1 MIVGVMTQP
10 LRVKYAVAH
19 LSDRPVSA
27 RLITV
32 QAAKVSQ
39 SELGDSIELVHVD
52 APSTKSVTNRL
63 VRGSATRRVLGWARS
78 GSQVGRRL
86 ERLIRRTLWRVRQ
99 AAPPSTPDAYT
110 PAPAVVAA
118 IRSTLE
124 DHDVTEI
131 ICFDVF
137 DLVTVEHALANHCD
151 PPPVRVR

>member
-32 QAAKVSQ
+32 QAAMVSQ

-52 APSTKSVTNRL
+52 APSTTNRL

-86 ERLIRRTLWRVRQ
+86 ERLIRRTRWRVRQ

-137 DLVTVEHALANHCD
+137 DLVTVEHALANHGD

>member
-32 QAAKVSQ
+32 QAAMVSQ

-52 APSTKSVTNRL
+52 APSTTNRL

-86 ERLIRRTLWRVRQ
+86 ERLIRRTLWRARQ

-137 DLVTVEHALANHCD
+137 DLVTVEHALANHGD

>member
-1 MIVGVMTQP
+1 MTQP

-19 LSDRPVSA
+19 LSDRPVST

-32 QAAKVSQ
+32 RAAEVTHSD
-39 SELGDSIELVHVD
+39 LGDSIELVHVD
-52 APSTKSVTNRL
+52 APPTSVTDRF
-63 VRGSATRRVLGWARS
+63 VRGAAARRVLGWARS
-78 GSQVGRRL
+78 GSRARRRL
-86 ERLIRRTLWRVRQ
+86 ERLIRRTLWQLRR
-99 AAPPSTPDAYT
+99 ATPPSAPAAYE
-110 PAPAVVAA
+110 PPPAVVAA

-137 DLVTVEHALANHCD
+137 DLVAVDQALADREH

>member
-52 APSTKSVTNRL
+52 APSMTSVTNRL

-86 ERLIRRTLWRVRQ
+86 ERFIRRTLWRVRQ

-118 IRSTLE
+118 VRSTLE
-124 DHDVTEI
+124 NHDVTEI

-137 DLVTVEHALANHCD
+137 DLVTVEHALANHSD

>member
-32 QAAKVSQ
+32 QAAMVSQ

-52 APSTKSVTNRL
+52 APSTTNRL
-63 VRGSATRRVLGWARS
+63 VRGSATRRVLGWTRS

-86 ERLIRRTLWRVRQ
+86 ERLIR
-99 AAPPSTPDAYT
+99 P
-110 PAPAVVAA
+110 
-118 IRSTLE
+118 
-124 DHDVTEI
+124 
-131 ICFDVF
+131 C
-137 DLVTVEHALANHCD
+137 
-151 PPPVRVR
+151 

>member
-32 QAAKVSQ
+32 QAAMVSQ

-52 APSTKSVTNRL
+52 APSTTNRL

-110 PAPAVVAA
+110 PAPAVVTAV
-118 IRSTLE
+118 RSTLE

-137 DLVTVEHALANHCD
+137 DLVTVEHALANHGD

>member
-10 LRVKYAVAH
+10 LRVKYAVTH

-86 ERLIRRTLWRVRQ
+86 ERLSRRTLWRVRQ
-99 AAPPSTPDAYT
+99 AAPSSTPDAYT

-118 IRSTLE
+118 VRSTLE

-137 DLVTVEHALANHCD
+137 DLVTVEHALANHGD

>member
-52 APSTKSVTNRL
+52 APSMTSVTNRL
-63 VRGSATRRVLGWARS
+63 VRGSAARRVLGWARS
-78 GSQVGRRL
+78 GSQVGRQL

-118 IRSTLE
+118 VRSTLE
-124 DHDVTEI
+124 DHNVTEI

-137 DLVTVEHALANHCD
+137 DLVAVEHALANHGD